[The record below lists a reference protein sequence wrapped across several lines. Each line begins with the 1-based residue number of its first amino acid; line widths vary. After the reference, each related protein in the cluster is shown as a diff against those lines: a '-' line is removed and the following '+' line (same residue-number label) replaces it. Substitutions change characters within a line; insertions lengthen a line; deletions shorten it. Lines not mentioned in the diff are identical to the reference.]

1 MIIKLLKGG
10 SIVLSN
16 LTVNEFIKELAS
28 NSPAP
33 GGGSVAALSASIG
46 SALSCMVFNLT
57 IGKKSYNEYDE
68 NTKNM
73 ILDSLKQSDT
83 SKEEFLSLME
93 KDVEEFLQL
102 MAAFKLPKET
112 EEEKVIRSNKIKE
125 GYVKALEVPFE
136 VAKKAYSIYEFVL
149 VACKYGNK
157 NAVSDA
163 GVAALMLQTAIESAI
178 LNVKINLSSISD
190 EEYKKNIQLKCNE
203 LIENGNAKKNEILEI
218 VNSKL

>member
-1 MIIKLLKGG
+1 M
-10 SIVLSN
+10 LSN
-16 LTVNEFIKELAS
+16 LTVHDFIKELAS

-33 GGGSVAALSASIG
+33 GGGSVAALAASLG

-57 IGKKSYNEYDE
+57 IGKKSYNEYDD
-68 NTKNM
+68 NTKNL
-73 ILDSLKQSDT
+73 ILDSLKNSDS

-102 MAAFKLPKET
+102 MDAFKLPKGSK
-112 EEEKVIRSNKIKE
+112 EEKSIRSKKIEE
-125 GYVKALEVPFE
+125 GYFKALQVPFE
-136 VAKKAYSIYEFVL
+136 VAKKAYSIYDYVL

-178 LNVKINLSSISD
+178 LNVKINLSSIAD
-190 EEYKKNIQLKCNE
+190 EEYNKNIKLQCDE
-203 LIENGNAKKNEILEI
+203 LIESGNKKKNEIMEI

>member
-1 MIIKLLKGG
+1 MRIKLLKGG
-10 SIVLSN
+10 NIMLSN
-16 LTVNEFIKELAS
+16 LTVHEFIKELAS

-33 GGGSVAALSASIG
+33 GGGSVAALAASIG

-57 IGKKSYNEYDE
+57 IGKKSYNEYDD

-73 ILDSLKQSDT
+73 ILDSLKKSDS
-83 SKEEFLSLME
+83 SKEEFLALME

-102 MAAFKLPKET
+102 MDAFKLPKAS
-112 EEEKVIRSNKIKE
+112 EEEKVIRSKKIEE
-125 GYVKALEVPFE
+125 GYLKALQVPFE
-136 VAKKAYSIYEFVL
+136 VAKKAYSIYDYVL

-178 LNVKINLSSISD
+178 LNVKINLSSIDD
-190 EEYKKNIQLKCNE
+190 EEYNRNTKQQCDE
-203 LIENGNAKKNEILEI
+203 LIESGNKKKKEIMDI